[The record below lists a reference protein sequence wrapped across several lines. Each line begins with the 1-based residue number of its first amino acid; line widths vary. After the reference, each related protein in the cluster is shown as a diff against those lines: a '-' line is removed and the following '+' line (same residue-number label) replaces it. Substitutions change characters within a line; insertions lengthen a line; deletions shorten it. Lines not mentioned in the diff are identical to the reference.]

1 MKQNIFKVLAAC
13 FCLFLLPLNLVAMG
27 RADVPDNGKK
37 NIAVTFNALQEIT
50 KAIAKDKVNISVI
63 IPPGMEPHDFEPKAK
78 DLAFLSK
85 ADAVIYNGLGMEPW
99 LAASLRAVKNDSI
112 IQIETSKGINPI
124 KAAHHS
130 HPGICNHGEW
140 DPHVWLSPSS
150 AKIIVKNIQ
159 EGLSKID
166 GENAEFYKANAEA
179 YIAELDSL
187 LKEYTA
193 KFSGARNKHFITG
206 HAAFAYFCRDF
217 GLEQK
222 SVTGVFDEGE
232 PNAKNLAD
240 LVEYCKNNDIH
251 TVFTEEAASPEVS
264 RTLAKE
270 VNGKVEKIYTMES
283 PEDGKTYLERLASNL
298 IKVYENL
305 K

>member
-63 IPPGMEPHDFEPKAK
+63 IPP
-78 DLAFLSK
+78 
-85 ADAVIYNGLGMEPW
+85 GMEPW

-298 IKVYENL
+298 MKVYENL